1 MLNNNKTKLIIA
13 SFAVIASMGLFTNMD
28 VISTISVDANELS
41 SRNSIPRP
49 PSYTMGDYG
58 NSISIDHIASE
69 ASVKDPPQNSALKL
83 SEIKK
88 NNYGLITVVYLDDSI
103 SYTSNTTM
111 PEFLKKGGI
120 LALHSEIGNLDV
132 EKRIANY
139 EKSHP
144 GQTFVING
152 DPAKGS
158 EKNPDLEIPAQ
169 LTIYQSNGEQ
179 VQLLSW
185 GSLDDLVEFAK
196 NLQ

>member
-1 MLNNNKTKLIIA
+1 MLSKNKTKLIIA
-13 SFAVIASMGLFTNMD
+13 SIAVIASVGLFANLD
-28 VISTISVDANELS
+28 VISTSVDAS
-41 SRNSIPRP
+41 DISDRTAIPRP
-49 PSYTMGDYG
+49 SSYTMGDYG
-58 NSISIDHIASE
+58 NNISLAQTSNE
-69 ASVKDPPQNSALKL
+69 ASVKSPPQNSALEL
-83 SEIKK
+83 SEMKK
-88 NNYGLITVVYLDDSI
+88 NNYGLITVVYSDNSI
-103 SYTSNTTM
+103 SYTSETTM

-132 EKRIANY
+132 EKRIASY

-158 EKNPDLEIPAQ
+158 EKNPDLEVPTQ

-185 GSLDDLVEFAK
+185 GSLGDLVEFAK

>member
-1 MLNNNKTKLIIA
+1 MLSKNKTKLIIA
-13 SFAVIASMGLFTNMD
+13 SIAVIVSVGLFTNLD
-28 VISTISVDANELS
+28 VVSTIPVDANEMS
-41 SRNSIPRP
+41 DRNVIPRP

-58 NSISIDHIASE
+58 KNIDITQAFSE
-69 ASVKDPPQNSALKL
+69 ASVKSPQNSALTL

-88 NNYGLITVVYLDDSI
+88 NNHGLVTVVYSDNSI
-103 SYTSNTTM
+103 SYTSKTIM

-132 EKRIANY
+132 EERIASY

-152 DPAKGS
+152 DPARGS
-158 EKNPDLEIPAQ
+158 EKNPDLEIPTQ